1 MTSLFSRPCQCPGC
15 HSYAVKGEAYCAEHL
30 KQNSRQQDVRRG
42 TRTQRG
48 YSNAWLRARKA
59 YITAHPLCVE
69 CLKKGKLTPAT
80 DVDHIIPHK
89 GDKNLFWNE
98 NNWQS
103 LCHECHSR
111 KTATEDGGFGN
122 AITPRGSPKY

>member
-1 MTSLFSRPCQCPGC
+1 MTSLFARPCQCPGC
-15 HSYAVKGEAYCAEHL
+15 KRYALKGESYCAEHL
-30 KQNSRQQDVRRG
+30 KQNSKEQDVRRG
-42 TRTQRG
+42 TRTERG

-59 YITAHPLCVE
+59 FITKHPLCVI
-69 CLKKGKLTPAT
+69 CYRNGKCTPAT

-89 GDKNLFWNE
+89 GNKELFWDKD
-98 NNWQS
+98 NWQS

-122 AITPRGSPKY
+122 KYPKGE